1 MRRGDQ
7 SGKGD
12 MRAPM
17 AADGLPASARCRP
30 ARRHVQVGDR
40 PDYAAFLAARRHT
53 STDHGFDPDYLP
65 DCLMDFQ
72 RALVQWSVRK
82 GRAAI
87 FADCGL
93 GKTLMQLVWAENVAR
108 HTGRRV
114 LILAPLAVSSQTVRE
129 GEKFGI
135 EVARSREGELPAQ
148 IVVTNYERLHHF
160 DPADFSG
167 CVCDES
173 SILKN
178 FDGKYKAQITD
189 FMRKLSF
196 RLLCTATAA
205 PNDYTELGTSSEAL
219 GEMGFMDMLKRF
231 FKNDTNPTVETRR
244 KFGGVVPKWRFKPHA
259 QGPFWQWVCSWARAV
274 RKPSDIGFD
283 DNGFLLPPIA
293 ERTHIV
299 KAACVREGYLFDI
312 PARGLYEQREE
323 RRRTIRERCE
333 MAAALAVQHDASVV
347 WCHLNAE
354 GDLLEKLIPGCVQVC
369 GAQDDDEKEAG
380 LLAFLSGERRVLV
393 TKPMC
398 AGFGLNMQHCAH
410 MTFFPSHSYEQY
422 YQGVRRCWRFGQK
435 RAVSVDIIT
444 TEGEAEVMRNLER
457 KAHAAERMF
466 EALVGFMNA
475 AQTIRNERSFSQAEQ
490 VPTWL

>member
-7 SGKGD
+7 SGAGD
-12 MRAPM
+12 MRAVL
-17 AADGLPASARCRP
+17 AADGLPARAHCRP
-30 ARRHVQVGDR
+30 ARRYVQVGDR
-40 PDYAAFLAARRHT
+40 PDYAAFLAARQHT

-135 EVARSREGELPAQ
+135 EAARSREGELPAQ

-205 PNDYTELGTSSEAL
+205 PNDYAELGTSAEAL
-219 GEMGFMDMLKRF
+219 GVMRYVHMLSHF
-231 FKNDTNPTVETRR
+231 FTHDSGDTASWRLKGHAR
-244 KFGGVVPKWRFKPHA
+244 KIA
-259 QGPFWQWVCSWARAV
+259 FWQWVCSWARAL
-274 RKPSDIGFD
+274 RKPSDMGFD
-283 DNGFLLPPIA
+283 DDGFVLPPLA
-293 ERTHIV
+293 ERIHIV
-299 KAACVREGYLFDI
+299 RREQPLDGMLFNI
-312 PARGLYEQREE
+312 RAIGLSEQRAE
-323 RRRTIRERCE
+323 RRATLAERCE
-333 MAAALAVQHDASVV
+333 MAAGLVADADSAVL

-354 GDLLEKLIPGCVQVC
+354 GDLLEKLSSGAVQVS
-369 GAQDDDEKEAG
+369 GSQSDDEKEEK
-380 LLAFLSGERRVLV
+380 LLAFLGGQARVLV

-435 RAVSVDIIT
+435 RPVTADIVCSDGDSQT
-444 TEGEAEVMRNLER
+444 MDNLR
-457 KAHAAERMF
+457 SKAAAASAMF
-466 EALVGFMNA
+466 DALVKHASDALAMRSPEVRA
-475 AQTIRNERSFSQAEQ
+475 TNEEI
-490 VPTWL
+490 PEWLSANR